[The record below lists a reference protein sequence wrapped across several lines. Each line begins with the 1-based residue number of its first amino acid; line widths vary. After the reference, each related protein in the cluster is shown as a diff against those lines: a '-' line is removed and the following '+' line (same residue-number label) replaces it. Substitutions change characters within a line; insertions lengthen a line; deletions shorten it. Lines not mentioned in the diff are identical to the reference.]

1 MRSCAWL
8 LDSLVSISLFPC
20 LLSVR
25 REHVFPL
32 SALSW
37 LHGELV
43 SRLKTACNHQRYRWH
58 GLRLIAADK
67 TTLALPESPSLFKR
81 FGAHKGQQG
90 LGPIAVELCCLFDLV
105 SRAPLRFVFNKVCT
119 SEHKLI
125 LKLIRALKKGDLLLI
140 DSGFYYCATFIKILR
155 RKAHFLIPAKANN
168 RPKVLRILG
177 QSDYLCQIKDSHDH
191 TTLVVRV
198 LFVYRK
204 GFRRRRLVTS
214 LLDPIVF
221 PASDLANLY
230 HMRWDI
236 ETFYR
241 DFKHTMQATC
251 WHCRTPTTFHQELLG
266 HMIVVCLIRL
276 AMLEASQLAKV
287 SVGQLSFARAL
298 TETRLFFQL
307 LLSVGQPNRWT
318 SIWTSFIKCCAKYL
332 VKIKPNRH
340 FPRNRQEYRRK
351 SRGLER
357 KRPGRKPKATK
368 AAPSLLSRPETLKN
382 RRDGVYLLS

>member
-1 MRSCAWL
+1 MTSCDWL
-8 LDSLVSISLFPC
+8 PDSLASNSLFPWP
-20 LLSVR
+20 LSVKR
-25 REHVFPL
+25 GHVFPL
-32 SALSW
+32 SSLSW
-37 LHGELV
+37 LYGALV
-43 SRLKTACNHQRYRWH
+43 SRLLTACNHQRHRWH
-58 GLRLIAADK
+58 GLRPIAADK
-67 TTLALPESPSLFKR
+67 TTLALPESPSLYKR

-105 SRAPLRFVFNKVCT
+105 SRAPLRFVFDKVCT

-125 LKLIRALKKGDLLLI
+125 VKLIRTLKKGDLLLI
-140 DSGFYYCATFIKILR
+140 DSGFYYCATFIKILA
-155 RKAHFLIPAKANN
+155 RKAHFLIPAKSNN
-168 RPKVLRILG
+168 RPKVLRTLG

-191 TTLVVRV
+191 STLIVRV

-214 LLDPIVF
+214 LLDPIAF
-221 PASDLANLY
+221 PASELANLY

-241 DFKHTMQATC
+241 DFKHTMKATC
-251 WHCRTPTTFHQELLG
+251 WHCRTPTTFHQELLV
-266 HMIVVCLIRL
+266 HMIVVCLIRI

-287 SVGQLSFARAL
+287 CVGHLSFARAL

-307 LLSVGQPNRWT
+307 ILSSGQSNSWT
-318 SIWTSFIKCCAKYL
+318 FMWAAFVKYCAKYR
-332 VKIKPNRH
+332 VKIKPNRQ
-340 FPRNRQEYRRK
+340 FPRDRQQYRRK

-368 AAPSLLSRPETLKN
+368 AVPSMLSRPETLKN